1 MESND
6 FGNGQGAFQ
15 IYLDAVEEHAHDNRP
30 SPAPTDDPF
39 SATDNPQDDTK
50 AAPSSKAP
58 KQPRKPRTPKQ
69 GIADASLREFKEI
82 MIQYRLDHW
91 RARAQIVHVK
101 GQINLTA
108 FWSPQWAGFKV
119 ADRGMNIFDGFD
131 RMWFVPFDIMTP
143 LPAEKQEMADSLQ
156 KRRLELEAAYRTKV
170 ERDKNFLTKLR
181 HLIEEEVKETCQTL
195 WEPNAYDPNRESARW
210 DDVRARFQLTHL
222 VTMIAQTRLAL
233 GKEQLPGYYQVKV
246 LDLGVDG
253 KIAYQCANLPSDVST
268 KGMLS
273 RMKAKFPPDGEQN
286 QHTINVFKHKL
297 EAVRNHGN
305 EAQRKKA
312 QGLFRQL
319 HDLVLV
325 EKPES
330 ERYSWVFKLRSSSN
344 FYIPAGKLPDRLGT
358 WTQLNETTYKE
369 LLEGVRAKKH
379 PVFIRKI
386 RLRRWWPEVDDLV
399 NQAEVVFGGAGLSS
413 LQLDIVDELLTSRNQ
428 EEVQRAAEAKQALD
442 KAKLA
447 TMESDCPRRNKVDE
461 FGPFWQR
468 FMG

>member
-1 MESND
+1 MESHD

-15 IYLDAVEEHAHDNRP
+15 IYLDAVEEHTRDDRP
-30 SPAPTDDPF
+30 SPALTDDPF
-39 SATDNPQDDTK
+39 TATDNPQDGTN
-50 AAPSSKAP
+50 AASSSKAP
-58 KQPRKPRTPKQ
+58 NQPRKARTSKQ

-108 FWSPQWAGFKV
+108 FWSPPWAGFEV
-119 ADRGMNIFDGFD
+119 ADRGMNMFDGFD

-143 LPAEKQEMADSLQ
+143 LPAEKQEIADNLQ
-156 KRRLELEAAYRTKV
+156 RRRLELEAAYLTKV
-170 ERDKNFLTKLR
+170 ERDKSFLTKLQ
-181 HLIEEEVKETCQTL
+181 HLIEEEVKETCQKL
-195 WEPNAYDPNRESARW
+195 WEPNAYDPGREPARW

-222 VTMIAQTRLAL
+222 VTMIAQTRLAV

-246 LDLGVDG
+246 LDLRVDG
-253 KIAYQCANLPSDVST
+253 KITYQCVNLPSDVSM

-273 RMKAKFPPDGEQN
+273 RMKTKFPPDSEQS

-297 EAVRNHGN
+297 EAGWNHGD

-312 QGLFRQL
+312 QGLLRQL

-330 ERYSWVFKLRSSSN
+330 ERYSWVFKLRSNSH
-344 FYIPAGKLPDRLGT
+344 FYIPAGKLPDRLHT
-358 WTQLNETTYKE
+358 WTQLKETTYQE
-369 LLEGVRAKKH
+369 LLQGVRAKKH
-379 PVFIRKI
+379 PVFIRPWKI

-413 LQLDIVDELLTSRNQ
+413 LQLDIVDELLASRTQ
-428 EEVQRAAEAKQALD
+428 EEVQRAAKTKQALD
-442 KAKLA
+442 EAKLA
-447 TMESDCPRRNKVDE
+447 IMENDCPSRNNNDDE
-461 FGPFWQR
+461 FGPF
-468 FMG
+468 